1 MVVWFEG
8 ISGQT
13 GLGRTAKGGNTTEGL
28 NDRLLSAERE
38 AGFHERDMSAF
49 ERERIDLE
57 HRVNR
62 MEAELDSLR
71 KRRLEAY
78 ARWWNARDDRDRA
91 RHVCRRIRRK
101 IDKTRRRGD
110 GE

>member
-1 MVVWFEG
+1 MWFEG
-8 ISGQT
+8 ISGQA
-13 GLGRTAKGGNTTEGL
+13 GLGRNAKSGNATEGL
-28 NDRLLSAERE
+28 TDRLLSAERE
-38 AGFHERDMSAF
+38 AGFHERDMSSF

-62 MEAELDSLR
+62 MEAELESLR

-78 ARWWNARDDRDRA
+78 ARWWDARDDRDRA

-101 IDKTRRRGD
+101 IDKMRRRAHD
-110 GE
+110 A

>member
-1 MVVWFEG
+1 MWFEG
-8 ISGQT
+8 ISAQS
-13 GLGRTAKGGNTTEGL
+13 GRRWIARGGNAAEGL
-28 NDRLLSAERE
+28 TERLVSAERE
-38 AGFHERDMSAF
+38 AGFHERDMSVF

-62 MEAELDSLR
+62 MEAELEALR

-91 RHVCRRIRRK
+91 RHVCRRLRRR
-101 IDKTRRRGD
+101 IDRTRRRESQG
-110 GE
+110 

>member
-1 MVVWFEG
+1 MRDTQDVVWFEG
-8 ISGQT
+8 ISAQS
-13 GLGRTAKGGNTTEGL
+13 GRGNPTEGL
-28 NDRLLSAERE
+28 TDRLVSAERE
-38 AGFHERDMSAF
+38 AGFHERDMSVF

-62 MEAELDSLR
+62 MEAELEALR

-91 RHVCRRIRRK
+91 LHVCRRL
-101 IDKTRRRGD
+101 RRRIDRTRGRERD
-110 GE
+110 